1 VRCIVFPP
9 LMIKESAFYYFHQD
23 DIQYINLVVVIGPV
37 EKPQNLIIARKS
49 MIKLGMSLWKI
60 LWIK

>member
-1 VRCIVFPP
+1 
-9 LMIKESAFYYFHQD
+9 MIKESAFYYFHQE
-23 DIQYINLVVVIGPV
+23 DIQYINLVVVIGAV
-37 EKPQNLIIARKS
+37 EKPQNLTIARKS